1 MFHDDSPRSR
11 PRANTSTFSPFGGW
25 LKQRQDQSTTPP
37 VAANPTPPPLQLEE
51 LIQALTPPAVPSLA
65 YARSLATGL
74 STHSPIPRHAV
85 LTPILATLCAG
96 DSPVAL
102 QCAGF
107 EILSAYFE
115 NPEVVG
121 LGTSDRISYFSFF
134 LVPATVSWG
143 TEIWEPRF
151 KALRSL
157 TRSGT
162 ETLGIEIPV
171 LTVLKT
177 WISSAFDSIVMD
189 LALERS
195 DRAERERSVNILAD
209 FLTTLVGNVEFVA
222 RIPEDE
228 LVGVLHFYGSLV
240 EKAMDVNSLRRPS
253 LSSPPIEFVPNS
265 SPVRPY
271 NQNHRRNPSS
281 VSVTSSV
288 SSPPVT
294 PGTGTKQPS
303 DLAIA
308 IYINHL
314 TTQLKSLSSTYLD
327 LILPFLFRALTHC
340 ASTLPRLTVASQPS
354 RAPSSEHK
362 INETLNSLLS
372 GPYATTCMII
382 LKRNLRPSFSLSSVH
397 EGADGLPLPV
407 NEKAINTA
415 IQSAFGAQRTLRSYI
430 RRALSARLARAYIS
444 RQTSAGYSH
453 SGAPAHMEIE
463 QALME
468 RAWPSADAGLGQ
480 SGWEAER
487 LGRPLSASAEAWV
500 TFSNGDEVDWQVRDG
515 VERILDEVAGTLKDV
530 LQEVDARE
538 EDNAS
543 LSREEAAAVG
553 QTLFHLAEYVLPLK
567 NSDGTPFILPLSRPS
582 DAPTSF
588 LRTLTF
594 ILSRDHSLELKP
606 LLSRI
611 LLHVAQHLA
620 DADTAKLPLVMAE
633 QNDLTPISPE
643 WLEHWETLLKNPS
656 LVSQQ
661 RPLTRKAVMVALE
674 SVHDN
679 IRDMPSYRRPLAR
692 HVLEA
697 CKRSGNGDGSGDDSE
712 AMWKILADEVVFIT
726 VEGEGA
732 DSVTEYVDLLV
743 AAASESNDYDDE
755 DFDTASITTAGTHS
769 PGPLT
774 GLITPSTTASPI
786 LSRMQSE
793 FHSSPTNKEKDKDGK
808 DSGLPFVMSSI
819 ISSLTSGS
827 SSRSQSIHPVAL
839 DVRPEET
846 GIPPPSEPPGLT
858 SDTAA
863 VSALILVFSQL
874 AFTPHALE
882 PSNLEMAIHVFR
894 LLLQLLEESKSAKIR
909 LTILQFMM
917 RLRSDRDHRLYFVQ
931 AEYDT
936 HGLVAMLGSLI
947 HRVAQPLADSR
958 QPSQHEPVEFAPD
971 LRARARL
978 PHERDGRRYRGR
990 GGVTGGSS
998 ASRSRSR
1005 LDGAQPPT
1013 PTSKVRE
1020 PLWSI
1025 PESLPFT
1032 VVDVDTPSE
1041 GLALFDPVDPQNNAV
1056 LPISLY
1062 LDAIQGI
1069 LEKEQNW
1076 EVLSY
1081 VLCHL
1086 PTQLA
1091 NKHMFCGA
1099 KSRTACSKLLSTL
1112 CTGIINGDLGSHVE
1126 RWPPGLKAR
1135 DAHGLAYHT
1144 LSVLV
1149 GYQRCFDMKQ
1159 QHLLVEVFQNG
1170 LDGQPATIKCCLHAL
1185 SLAAFEITPSV
1196 TKCLSRILQK
1206 LSQIMSNPDMAVHIL
1221 GLLSI
1226 IGSLRPLY
1234 ANFTEADFKMVFGV
1248 ALQYLQH
1255 HNMNSD
1261 EPTES
1266 WALSEHVRILSY
1278 YIVYVWFLAIK
1289 LPDRRKHVP
1298 YITRQLL
1305 LANEGKKELDGPTA
1319 VCFDWLERYTFA
1331 SADPRPAISSFA
1343 DIVTNPPGPNA
1354 VAEEA
1359 IVEKTW
1365 ALGDSFVTL
1374 RTLKRL
1380 GWFEVLSRRPSGYT
1394 KLLCRLENVPMV
1406 GPGDVEPDIVSVP
1419 AALIMERGLSRP
1431 QAPLTDDPSALA
1443 PDQDSPAPPASN
1455 QSSTED
1461 VREILATRNT
1471 SDPDIPPP
1479 DPLTGYVWSGSA
1491 PSQRR
1496 KQVEIDPAFIALQ
1509 LADRQNPSMTRHPL
1523 IDSPNLAKFFA
1534 SLDRIPVIDTH
1545 KVGIMY
1551 VAPGQTTELE
1561 ILSNSHGSPA
1571 YTRFLEGIGRLIN
1584 LRGQLDVYAG
1594 GLDPD
1599 EDGEYAYAWWD
1610 DIGQILYHTATM
1622 MPSNPHD
1629 SQFTNKKRHIGND
1642 FVRIVWNDS
1651 GKPYR
1656 FDTLNTQF
1664 QFVNIVIEPHSL
1676 GAIAAFSNNLHENEY
1691 FKLTVQRAPDMPE
1704 FAPVGHFKLISAKNL
1719 PLLVR
1724 QVSLLADWFASVFS
1738 QTQRDTQRQ
1747 EITTNWH
1754 SRLDAIRRFR
1764 SQVESAAAKSGEPE
1778 SNGGIMMNLEAY
1790 RDFTTAF

>member
-1 MFHDDSPRSR
+1 MFHDADSPRSR
-11 PRANTSTFSPFGGW
+11 PRANTSTFSAFGSW
-25 LKQRQDQSTTPP
+25 RKQRQDQSTTPP

-51 LIQALTPPAVPSLA
+51 LIQALTPPASFSDTSACRFEP
-65 YARSLATGL
+65 RSG
-74 STHSPIPRHAV
+74 HIV
-85 LTPILATLCAG
+85 CG

-115 NPEVVG
+115 NPEAVG
-121 LGTSDRISYFSFF
+121 LGTSDRISYFSLF

-151 KALRSL
+151 KALRAL
-157 TRSGT
+157 TKSGMD
-162 ETLGIEIPV
+162 TLGIEIPV

-189 LALERS
+189 LALDRS
-195 DRAERERSVNILAD
+195 DRAERERSVNILAE
-209 FLTTLVGNVEFVA
+209 FLTTMVGNVEFVA

-228 LVGVLHFYGSLV
+228 LIGALHFYGSMV
-240 EKAMDVNSLRRPS
+240 EKAMDVSSLRRPS
-253 LSSPPIEFVPNS
+253 LSSPPIEFTPNS
-265 SPVRPY
+265 SPVRPFS
-271 NQNHRRNPSS
+271 QNHRRNHSS
-281 VSVTSSV
+281 VSVTSSI

-303 DLAIA
+303 DIAIA

-314 TTQLKSLSSTYLD
+314 TTQLKTLSSTYLD
-327 LILPFLFRALTHC
+327 LILPFLFRALAHC
-340 ASTLPRLTVASQPS
+340 ASTLPRLTVTSQPS
-354 RAPSSEHK
+354 RTSSSENK

-382 LKRNLRPSFSLSSVH
+382 LKRNLHPPSSLSSLH
-397 EGADGLPLPV
+397 EDADGEPIPV
-407 NEKAINTA
+407 NVKVVHAA

-468 RAWPSADAGLGQ
+468 RAWPSTDAGLGQ
-480 SGWEAER
+480 SGWEAGR

-500 TFSNGDEVDWQVRDG
+500 AFCHSDGEEMDWQVRDG

-530 LQEVDARE
+530 LQEVDARD
-538 EDNAS
+538 EDNAA
-543 LSREEAAAVG
+543 LSREEAATVG
-553 QTLFHLAEYVLPLK
+553 QTLFHLADYLLPL
-567 NSDGTPFILPLSRPS
+567 N
-582 DAPTSF
+582 
-588 LRTLTF
+588 
-594 ILSRDHSLELKP
+594 LELQP

-611 LLHVAQHLA
+611 LLHVAEHLA
-620 DADTAKLPLVMAE
+620 DADTAKLPLVMAD
-633 QNDLTPISPE
+633 QNDLTPISPD
-643 WLEHWETLLKNPS
+643 WLEHWETLLKNPWLLS
-656 LVSQQ
+656 AQ
-661 RPLTRKAVMVALE
+661 RPLTRRAVMVALE
-674 SVHDN
+674 GVHDN
-679 IRDMPSYRRPLAR
+679 IRDMPSYRRPLAQL
-692 HVLEA
+692 VMEA
-697 CKRSGNGDGSGDDSE
+697 CRRSAETEGGGDDCE
-712 AMWKILADEVVFIT
+712 VMWKILGDEVVYKT
-726 VEGEGA
+726 VEGESA
-732 DSVTEYVDLLV
+732 DSVTEYLDLLV
-743 AAASESNDYDDE
+743 AAVSESNDYDDE
-755 DFDTASITTAGTHS
+755 DFDTASITTAGCKANS
-769 PGPLT
+769 
-774 GLITPSTTASPI
+774 IAA
-786 LSRMQSE
+786 RRAR
-793 FHSSPTNKEKDKDGK
+793 KRKKDGK
-808 DSGLPFVMSSI
+808 DSGLPYVMSSI

-827 SSRSQSIHPVAL
+827 SSRSQSIQPVTL
-839 DVRPEET
+839 EVRPEDSGT
-846 GIPPPSEPPGLT
+846 PPPAEPQGLT
-858 SDTAA
+858 SDVAA
-863 VSALILVFSQL
+863 VSALILIFSQL
-874 AFTPHALE
+874 TFTPHALE
-882 PSNLEMAIHVFR
+882 PKNLEVAIRVFR
-894 LLLQLLEESKSAKIR
+894 LLLQLLEESKSARVR
-909 LTILQFMM
+909 LTILLFMM

-931 AEYDT
+931 AEYDA
-936 HGLVAMLGSLI
+936 HGLVTMLGSLI
-947 HRVAQPLADSR
+947 HRVIAAGPEGVGPLLVVQGRA
-958 QPSQHEPVEFAPD
+958 EVVPVSMA
-971 LRARARL
+971 LC
-978 PHERDGRRYRGR
+978 
-990 GGVTGGSS
+990 
-998 ASRSRSR
+998 
-1005 LDGAQPPT
+1005 PPT
-1013 PTSKVRE
+1013 PPKSRD
-1020 PLWSI
+1020 PLWTI

-1032 VVDVDTPSE
+1032 VVDADTPSE
-1041 GLALFDPVDPQNNAV
+1041 GLALYDPVDPENTVV

-1062 LDAIQGI
+1062 LMAIHGI
-1069 LEKEQNW
+1069 LEKENSW

-1086 PTQLA
+1086 PNQLA
-1091 NKHMFCGA
+1091 NKHLFCGP
-1099 KSRTACSKLLSTL
+1099 KSRTACSKLLTAL
-1112 CTGIINGDLGSHVE
+1112 CTGILNGDLGSHVE
-1126 RWPPGLKAR
+1126 RWPTGLKAR

-1149 GYQRCFDMKQ
+1149 GYQRCFDMAQ

-1185 SLAAFEITPSV
+1185 SLAAFELTSSM

-1261 EPTES
+1261 VPTES

-1278 YIVYVWFLAIK
+1278 YIVYVWFLALK
-1289 LPDRRKHVP
+1289 LPDRRKHIP
-1298 YITRQLL
+1298 YIVRQLL
-1305 LANEGKKELDGPTA
+1305 LANEGKKEVDAPTL

-1331 SADPRPAISSFA
+1331 SADPRPATSLLT
-1343 DIVTNPPGPNA
+1343 DIVMNPTGPNA
-1354 VAEEA
+1354 VSGDA
-1359 IVEKTW
+1359 IEGEDLVSGELVRY
-1365 ALGDSFVTL
+1365 APDAQ
-1374 RTLKRL
+1374 
-1380 GWFEVLSRRPSGYT
+1380 EVGM
-1394 KLLCRLENVPMV
+1394 NAPMV
-1406 GPGDVEPDIVSVP
+1406 GPGDVDPDILSVP
-1419 AALIMERGLSRP
+1419 AALIMERGPPRPLAPPADEECPPAPADDASALSTDQDGSLP
-1431 QAPLTDDPSALA
+1431 PPDDPS
-1443 PDQDSPAPPASN
+1443 
-1455 QSSTED
+1455 SSED
-1461 VREILATRNT
+1461 VREILATPNI

-1479 DPLTGYVWSGSA
+1479 DALTGYVWSGSA

-1496 KQVEIDPAFIALQ
+1496 KQVEMDPSFVALQ
-1509 LADRQNPSMTRHPL
+1509 LSDRQNPSMARHTL
-1523 IDSPNLAKFFA
+1523 INSPNLPKFFS

-1561 ILSNSHGSPA
+1561 ILGNTHGSPA

-1610 DIGQILYHTATM
+1610 DIGQVLYHTATM
-1622 MPSNPHD
+1622 MPSNPD
-1629 SQFTNKKRHIGND
+1629 DPQFTNKKRHIGND

-1676 GAIAAFSNNLHENEY
+1676 GAIAAFSNNIHENEY
-1691 FKLTVQRAPDMPE
+1691 FKLTVQRAPDMPD

-1719 PLLVR
+1719 PLLAR
-1724 QVSLLADWFASVFS
+1724 QLSLLADWFASVFS
-1738 QTQRDTQRQ
+1738 QTQRDTQRH

-1764 SQVESAAAKSGEPE
+1764 SQVEPAQPE
-1778 SNGGIMMNLEAY
+1778 ESELMDGIMGLEAY

>member
-1 MFHDDSPRSR
+1 MFHDADSPRSR

-25 LKQRQDQSTTPP
+25 ARKQRNDQSTTPP
-37 VAANPTPPPLQLEE
+37 VPANPTPPPLQWT
-51 LIQALTPPAVPSLA
+51 IPSLA

-85 LTPILATLCAG
+85 LNPILATLCAG
-96 DSPVAL
+96 DSPVAF

-115 NPEVVG
+115 NPEAVG
-121 LGTSDRISYFSFF
+121 LGTSDRVSYFSLF

-151 KALRSL
+151 KALRAL
-157 TRSGT
+157 TRSGA

-177 WISSAFDSIVMD
+177 WISSAFDSI
-189 LALERS
+189 
-195 DRAERERSVNILAD
+195 AERERSVNILAD
-209 FLTTLVGNVEFVA
+209 FLTALVGNVDFMA

-228 LVGVLHFYGSLV
+228 LVGVLHFYASVV
-240 EKAMDVNSLRRPS
+240 EKAVDVSSLRRPS
-253 LSSPPIEFVPNS
+253 IPLLPSNS
-265 SPVRPY
+265 
-271 NQNHRRNPSS
+271 NPSS
-281 VSVTSSV
+281 VSVTSI

-303 DLAIA
+303 DIAIA

-314 TTQLKSLSSTYLD
+314 TTQLKTLSSTYLD

-340 ASTLPRLTVASQPS
+340 ASTLPRMTVTSQPS
-354 RAPSSEHK
+354 RVSSSEDK

-372 GPYATTCMII
+372 GPYATTCMLI
-382 LKRNLRPSFSLSSVH
+382 LKRNLHPSFSFSNVH
-397 EGADGLPLPV
+397 DDTDGEPLP
-407 NEKAINTA
+407 
-415 IQSAFGAQRTLRSYI
+415 RTLRIYI

-468 RAWPSADAGLGQ
+468 RAWPK
-480 SGWEAER
+480 
-487 LGRPLSASAEAWV
+487 AWV
-500 TFSNGDEVDWQVRDG
+500 TFCNSGGDETERVRDG
-515 VERILDEVAGTLKDV
+515 VERILDEVA
-530 LQEVDARE
+530 VDARD
-538 EDNAS
+538 EDNAA

-553 QTLFHLAEYVLPLK
+553 QTLFHLAEYILPL
-567 NSDGTPFILPLSRPS
+567 NVDGVPFILPLSRPT
-582 DAPTSF
+582 DAPTGF
-588 LRTLTF
+588 LHTLTF
-594 ILSRDHSLELKP
+594 ILSRDHSLELQP
-606 LLSRI
+606 LLSRT
-611 LLHVAQHLA
+611 LLHVADHLA
-620 DADTAKLPLVMAE
+620 DADTAKIPFVMAE

-643 WLEHWETLLKNPS
+643 WVEHWETLLTSPC
-656 LVSQQ
+656 LVSPQ
-661 RPLTRKAVMVALE
+661 RPLTRKAVMAALE

-692 HVLEA
+692 LVLEA
-697 CKRSGNGDGSGDDSE
+697 CKRSTSGDTSGDDTE
-712 AMWKILADEVVFIT
+712 AMWKILADEIVFIT
-726 VEGEGA
+726 VEGESEE
-732 DSVTEYVDLLV
+732 SVDEYLDLLV
-743 AAASESNDYDDE
+743 TAASDSNDYDDE
-755 DFDTASITTAGTHS
+755 DFDTASVTTAGTHS
-769 PGPLT
+769 PAPLT
-774 GLITPSTTASPI
+774 SLITPSTTASPL

-793 FHSSPTNKEKDKDGK
+793 FHSSPTSKEKDKDGK
-808 DSGLPFVMSSI
+808 DSGFPYVVSSI
-819 ISSLTSGS
+819 ISSLTSGT
-827 SSRSQSIHPVAL
+827 SSRSQSIHPATL
-839 DVRPEET
+839 DVRPEDI
-846 GIPPPSEPPGLT
+846 GSLT
-858 SDTAA
+858 ADIAR
-863 VSALILVFSQL
+863 QL
-874 AFTPHALE
+874 TFTPHALE
-882 PSNLEMAIHVFR
+882 PSNLEIAIRVFR
-894 LLLQLLEESKSAKIR
+894 LLLQLLEESRSAKIR
-909 LTILQFMM
+909 VTILQFMM

-931 AEYDT
+931 AEYDN
-936 HGLVAMLGSLI
+936 HGLVAMLSSLI
-947 HRVAQPLADSR
+947 QRVAQPPSDR
-958 QPSQHEPVEFAPD
+958 PSQQEPPEFAPD
-971 LRARARL
+971 LRARPRL
-978 PHERDGRRYRGR
+978 PHQRDSRRNRGR
-990 GGVTGGSS
+990 GGVTSGSS

-1005 LDGAQPPT
+1005 LDSAQPST
-1013 PTSKVRE
+1013 PAPKPLES
-1020 PLWSI
+1020 LWSI

-1032 VVDVDTPSE
+1032 VVDADTPSE
-1041 GLALFDPVDPQNNAV
+1041 GLALFDPVDPQNSVV

-1062 LDAIQGI
+1062 LMAIHGI
-1069 LEKEQNW
+1069 LEKEHSW

-1086 PTQLA
+1086 PNQLA
-1091 NKHMFCGA
+1091 NKHLFCGP
-1099 KSRTACSKLLSTL
+1099 KSRTVCSKLLTTL
-1112 CTGIINGDLGSHVE
+1112 CAGILNGDLGSHVD
-1126 RWPPGLKAR
+1126 RWPTGLKAR

-1144 LSVLV
+1144 LSVFV
-1149 GYQRCFDMKQ
+1149 GYQPCFDLAQ

-1170 LDGQPATIKCCLHAL
+1170 LDGQSATIKCCLHAL
-1185 SLAAFEITPSV
+1185 SLAAFEITPSM
-1196 TKCLSRILQK
+1196 TKCLSKILQK

-1234 ANFTEADFKMVFGV
+1234 ANFTEADYKMVFGV

-1261 EPTES
+1261 AATES

-1289 LPDRRKHVP
+1289 LPDRRKH
-1298 YITRQLL
+1298 LL
-1305 LANEGKKELDGPTA
+1305 LANEGKKELDGPTQ
-1319 VCFDWLERYTFA
+1319 RYTFA
-1331 SADPRPAISSFA
+1331 SADPRPTISSFA
-1343 DIVTNPPGPNA
+1343 EIVMNPTGPNA
-1354 VAEEA
+1354 VPEDA

-1365 ALGDSFVTL
+1365 SLGNSFVTL

-1394 KLLCRLENVPMV
+1394 KLLCRLENAPMV
-1406 GPGDVEPDIVSVP
+1406 GPGDVDPDIVSVP
-1419 AALIMERGLSRP
+1419 AALIMERSLSRP
-1431 QAPLTDDPSALA
+1431 QVPPTDEDDPTAPPPDQDDPS
-1443 PDQDSPAPPASN
+1443 PPPGGR
-1455 QSSTED
+1455 SSTED
-1461 VREILATRNT
+1461 LREILTTPNASN
-1471 SDPDIPPP
+1471 PDIPTP
-1479 DPLTGYVWSGSA
+1479 DPLTGYVWSGTA

-1509 LADRQNPSMTRHPL
+1509 LSDRQNLSMARHAL
-1523 IDSPNLAKFFA
+1523 IESPNLYKFFG

-1561 ILSNSHGSPA
+1561 ILGNTHGSPA

-1584 LRGQLDVYAG
+1584 LRGQVDVYPG

-1622 MPSNPHD
+1622 MPSSPNDP
-1629 SQFTNKKRHIGND
+1629 QFTNKKRHIGND

-1738 QTQRDTQRQ
+1738 QTKRDTERQ

-1764 SQVESAAAKSGEPE
+1764 NQVESAAAAEPGEPE
-1778 SNGGIMMNLEAY
+1778 PTDGIMGLEAY

>member
-1 MFHDDSPRSR
+1 MFHDADSPRSR

-25 LKQRQDQSTTPP
+25 RKQKQDQSTTPP
-37 VAANPTPPPLQLEE
+37 VTANPTPPPLQLEE

-85 LTPILATLCAG
+85 LNPILATLCAG

-115 NPEVVG
+115 NPEAVG
-121 LGTSDRISYFSFF
+121 LGTSDRISYFYFF
-134 LVPATVSWG
+134 LDPATASWG

-151 KALRSL
+151 KALRAL

-195 DRAERERSVNILAD
+195 DRAERERSVNILAE
-209 FLTTLVGNVEFVA
+209 FLTAMVGNVEFVA

-228 LVGVLHFYGSLV
+228 LVGVLHFYASLV
-240 EKAMDVNSLRRPS
+240 EKAMDISSLRRPS
-253 LSSPPIEFVPNS
+253 LSSPPIEFPPTS
-265 SPVRPY
+265 SPVRPFS
-271 NQNHRRNPSS
+271 QNHRRNPSS

-294 PGTGTKQPS
+294 PGAGTKQPS
-303 DLAIA
+303 DIAIA

-314 TTQLKSLSSTYLD
+314 TTQLKTLSSTYLD

-340 ASTLPRLTVASQPS
+340 ASALPRLTVTNQPS
-354 RAPSSEHK
+354 RTPSSESK

-382 LKRNLRPSFSLSSVH
+382 LKRNLYPSFSFPRVH
-397 EGADGLPLPV
+397 EDADGDPLPL
-407 NEKAINTA
+407 NEKAINTS

-468 RAWPSADAGLGQ
+468 RAWPSTDAGPGQ
-480 SGWEAER
+480 SE
-487 LGRPLSASAEAWV
+487 SWV
-500 TFSNGDEVDWQVRDG
+500 AFSHSEGDEGESQVREG
-515 VERILDEVAGTLKDV
+515 VERILDEIAGTLKDV
-530 LQEVDARE
+530 LQEVDARD

-567 NSDGTPFILPLSRPS
+567 NPDGTSFTLPLSRPS
-582 DAPTSF
+582 DAPTNF

-594 ILSRDHSLELKP
+594 ILARDHSLELKP

-611 LLHVAQHLA
+611 LLHVAHHLA

-643 WLEHWETLLKNPS
+643 WLEHWETLLKNQS
-656 LVSQQ
+656 LVSPQ

-692 HVLEA
+692 LVLEA
-697 CKRSGNGDGSGDDSE
+697 CKRSGDCEGSGDDSE
-712 AMWKILADEVVFIT
+712 AMWKIVADEVVFIT
-726 VEGEGA
+726 VEDDA
-732 DSVTEYVDLLV
+732 TDSITEYLDLLV
-743 AAASESNDYDDE
+743 VAASESNDYDDE

-769 PGPLT
+769 PAPLS
-774 GLITPSTTASPI
+774 GLITPSTAASPI

-793 FHSSPTNKEKDKDGK
+793 FHSSPTVKEKDKD
-808 DSGLPFVMSSI
+808 SGLPYVMSSI
-819 ISSLTSGS
+819 ISSLTSGT

-839 DVRPEET
+839 DVRPEES
-846 GIPPPSEPPGLT
+846 GIPTPPEPQGLT
-858 SDTAA
+858 SDVAA
-863 VSALILVFSQL
+863 VSALIIVFSQL

-882 PSNLEMAIHVFR
+882 PSNLEIAVRVFR
-894 LLLQLLEESKSAKIR
+894 LLLQLLEESRAARIR
-909 LTILQFMM
+909 VTILQFLM
-917 RLRSDRDHRLYFVQ
+917 RLRSDRDHRLYFVE
-931 AEYDT
+931 ADRRLT
-936 HGLVAMLGSLI
+936 LDNHRNTNPPNSRRICARDRGSLTSEM
-947 HRVAQPLADSR
+947 VAVIEGA
-958 QPSQHEPVEFAPD
+958 
-971 LRARARL
+971 
-978 PHERDGRRYRGR
+978 

-1005 LDGAQPPT
+1005 IDAAQPST
-1013 PTSKVRE
+1013 PASKPRE

-1041 GLALFDPVDPQNNAV
+1041 GLALFDPVQQDNAV

-1062 LDAIQGI
+1062 LAAIHGI
-1069 LEKEQNW
+1069 LEKEHNW

-1086 PTQLA
+1086 PNQLA
-1091 NKHMFCGA
+1091 NKHLFCGP
-1099 KSRTACSKLLSTL
+1099 KSRTACSRLLTTL
-1112 CTGIINGDLGSHVE
+1112 CTGILNGDLGSHVE
-1126 RWPPGLKAR
+1126 RWPTGLKAR

-1149 GYQRCFDMKQ
+1149 GYQPCFDMAQ

-1185 SLAAFEITPSV
+1185 SLAAFEIAPSM

-1206 LSQIMSNPDMAVHIL
+1206 LSQIMSNADMAVHIL

-1226 IGSLRPLY
+1226 IGSSRPLY

-1255 HNMNSD
+1255 HHMNSD
-1261 EPTES
+1261 APSES

-1278 YIVYVWFLAIK
+1278 YIVS
-1289 LPDRRKHVP
+1289 PDRRKHVP

-1305 LANEGKKELDGPTA
+1305 LANEGKKELDGPTE

-1331 SADPRPAISSFA
+1331 SADPRPTISPLA
-1343 DIVTNPPGPNA
+1343 DIVMNPTGPNA
-1354 VAEEA
+1354 VSEEA
-1359 IVEKTW
+1359 IMEKTW
-1365 ALGDSFVTL
+1365 ALGNSLVTL

-1394 KLLCRLENVPMV
+1394 KLLCRLENLPMV
-1406 GPGDVEPDIVSVP
+1406 GPGDVEPDILSVP
-1419 AALIMERGLSRP
+1419 AALMMERGLSRLQIP
-1431 QAPLTDDPSALA
+1431 PTEDDPSA
-1443 PDQDSPAPPASN
+1443 PSTDQDPSAAPASN

-1461 VREILATRNT
+1461 VREILATPDA
-1471 SDPDIPPP
+1471 SDLDVPPP
-1479 DPLTGYVWSGSA
+1479 DPLTGYVWSGTA

-1496 KQVEIDPAFIALQ
+1496 KQVEFDPAHIALQ
-1509 LADRQNPSMTRHPL
+1509 LSDRQNPYMARHTL
-1523 IDSPNLAKFFA
+1523 IESPNLPKFFT

-1561 ILSNSHGSPA
+1561 ILRNTHGSPA

-1584 LRGQLDVYAG
+1584 LRGQVDVYAG

-1622 MPSNPHD
+1622 MPSKPHD
-1629 SQFTNKKRHIGND
+1629 PQFTNKKRHIGND

-1691 FKLTVQRAPDMPE
+1691 FKLTVQRASDMPE
-1704 FAPVGHFKLISAKNL
+1704 FAPVGPFKLISAKNL

-1724 QVSLLADWFASVFS
+1724 QLSLLADWFASVFA
-1738 QTQRDTQRQ
+1738 QTQRDTERQ

-1764 SQVESAAAKSGEPE
+1764 SQVEAAAAARGEPE
-1778 SNGGIMMNLEAY
+1778 SNGGITNLEMY